1 MGLLKLKQLMK
12 RHIKIK
18 ILSDK
23 KTSTFLSLKTE
34 APEMLICP
42 LSQIVCTA
50 HYSVTQ
56 MKFVQVK
63 LPFFFSFQ
71 DDTPLGHTQMTAMQ
85 IVQVIFLFWLLTISA
100 MLSPFRE

>member
-1 MGLLKLKQLMK
+1 MK

-56 MKFVQVK
+56 IKFVQVE
-63 LPFFFSFQ
+63 LPFFLFPRWHPFGAYSN
-71 DDTPLGHTQMTAMQ
+71 DSNADRAGDIA
-85 IVQVIFLFWLLTISA
+85 FLA
-100 MLSPFRE
+100 ANH